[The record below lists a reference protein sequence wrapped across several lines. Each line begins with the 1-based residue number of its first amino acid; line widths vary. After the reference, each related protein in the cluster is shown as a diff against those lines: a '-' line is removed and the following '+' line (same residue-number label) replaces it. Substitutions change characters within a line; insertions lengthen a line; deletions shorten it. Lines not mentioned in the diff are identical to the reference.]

1 MHSLFLPLYYKIN
14 TYTTNIYKTYF
25 RCIVCM
31 KGISRSVPCYLNL
44 AQISY
49 LELKLA
55 ESVAGKKLN
64 SSFFK
69 YASIFTFFVY
79 WHCAILKILQQFCK
93 VQGQPTWWYIWMVY
107 IRCVNLLRTTSEH
120 FINTF
125 KKSLKPVD
133 YWSHTSVSLIVGR
146 APDL

>member
-14 TYTTNIYKTYF
+14 TYTTNIYKTF
-25 RCIVCM
+25 HV
-31 KGISRSVPCYLNL
+31 KLISDALYVWRACYLNL

>member
-14 TYTTNIYKTYF
+14 TYTTNICDTFHVKLI
-25 RCIVCM
+25 CIVCM

-69 YASIFTFFVY
+69 HASIFTFFVY

-93 VQGQPTWWYIWMVY
+93 VQGQPIWWYIWMVY
-107 IRCVNLLRTTSEH
+107 AVWTYSFKL
-120 FINTF
+120 TF
-125 KKSLKPVD
+125 CQHKVSKPADHSYQIPV
-133 YWSHTSVSLIVGR
+133 
-146 APDL
+146 P

>member
-14 TYTTNIYKTYF
+14 TYTTNIYKTF
-25 RCIVCM
+25 HV
-31 KGISRSVPCYLNL
+31 KLISDALYVWRACYLNL

-125 KKSLKPVD
+125 EKSLKPVD
-133 YWSHTSVSLIVGR
+133 YWSHIPVSLIVGR

>member
-14 TYTTNIYKTYF
+14 TYTTNIYKTF
-25 RCIVCM
+25 HV
-31 KGISRSVPCYLNL
+31 KLISDALYVWRACYLNL

-69 YASIFTFFVY
+69 YASIFTFFLFIGTVLF
-79 WHCAILKILQQFCK
+79 LKSCNNFAKCK
-93 VQGQPTWWYIWMVY
+93 VSQLDDISGWYIYAVWTY
-107 IRCVNLLRTTSEH
+107 SGLQVNISSTLL
-120 FINTF
+120 
-125 KKSLKPVD
+125 KSLLNQWITGPI
-133 YWSHTSVSLIVGR
+133 YRYL
-146 APDL
+146 